1 MNKHEAELVISLH
14 NVILKLLNFQN
25 VFLYFKLDI
34 IQIEIGEAICNE
46 IYSAWQNLK
55 KNKFCAREFQIS
67 IFLGAR
73 C

>member
-46 IYSAWQNLK
+46 IYSA
-55 KNKFCAREFQIS
+55 
-67 IFLGAR
+67 
-73 C
+73 